1 MVSIGSTRKEPSSR
15 RPRLRLVAAPL
26 LIAGTALGTLA
37 GGAAPAG
44 AASTFLGSLSTITQV
59 ASTVPANGDVNPYG
73 VAVVQRSVGHLHRGN
88 VLVSNFNNSSNFQ
101 GTGTTIVQVSP
112 AGAVSV
118 FATLPLDSGLTTAL
132 SILPNGFVA
141 VGSLPT
147 VDGTSATA
155 TAGAVYILNRWG
167 HLVETLQGGD
177 INGPWDMTSV
187 SSGPIAELFFTNVL
201 NGTVA
206 ESPNNVNGGTVVR
219 LTLRSTGARP
229 QVLANTIIANG
240 FPEHTDPAALVVGPT
255 GVGLA
260 ANGTLYV
267 ADTVDNS
274 IQAIP
279 DATSRTTSAGTGLTI
294 TSGLPLNSPLGLAI
308 APNGDIITMNAADG
322 NAVETTPAGTQ
333 VATATLESMGGGG
346 GALFGLA
353 IAPGGRSLYFVDDD
367 LNTLMLFS

>member
-26 LIAGTALGTLA
+26 LIVGTALGTLA

-155 TAGAVYILNRWG
+155 TAGALYILNRWG